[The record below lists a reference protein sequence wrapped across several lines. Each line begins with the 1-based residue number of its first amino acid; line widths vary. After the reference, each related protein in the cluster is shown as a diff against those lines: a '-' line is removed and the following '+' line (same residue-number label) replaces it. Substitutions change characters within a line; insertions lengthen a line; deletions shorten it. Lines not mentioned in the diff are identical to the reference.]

1 MPETLK
7 QLMTSVKS
15 ITGSLAFLLGRKGKE
30 MEKHAYGSW
39 KTQLMLAGLG
49 IVIGALVGCLDTIF
63 GKVLLWVSDIRTAHI
78 FYLVPALPLV
88 GVGIVWAYKKYG
100 GRSGEG
106 MGLILSV
113 SHREDKEVPRRL
125 IPFVMISTWLTHLFG
140 GSAGREGVAVQL
152 GATVSHQVGKRFS
165 VEDGTHIFLLTG
177 MAAGFAGLFRTP
189 LAAIFFAME
198 VPVVGQLALRAILP
212 MCTAA
217 FTAASVSAFLG
228 LEKFQVPLELQ
239 IAVTP
244 VFVGKLIVIGLI
256 FGCVGSLFA
265 FLLGKSK
272 KKFAEILPNPL
283 LRVFLGGII
292 LSILLLFFHQGRYT
306 GLGTNLISASFDGDT
321 IYAYDWLLKIL
332 LTVFTLSLGF
342 QGGEVTP
349 LFSIGASLGVILAGF
364 MGLPVMLAAA
374 LGYAAVFGSATNTLL
389 APIFIGAEVYG
400 YEYLPFFAVACLAA
414 HIFCHFPSIYGKQ
427 KHGSYRKSLLQLVK
441 GKEKSI

>member
-1 MPETLK
+1 
-7 QLMTSVKS
+7 
-15 ITGSLAFLLGRKGKE
+15 
-30 MEKHAYGSW
+30 
-39 KTQLMLAGLG
+39 
-49 IVIGALVGCLDTIF
+49 
-63 GKVLLWVSDIRTAHI
+63 
-78 FYLVPALPLV
+78 
-88 GVGIVWAYKKYG
+88 
-100 GRSGEG
+100 
-106 MGLILSV
+106 
-113 SHREDKEVPRRL
+113 
-125 IPFVMISTWLTHLFG
+125 
-140 GSAGREGVAVQL
+140 
-152 GATVSHQVGKRFS
+152 
-165 VEDGTHIFLLTG
+165 

-244 VFVGKLIVIGLI
+244 VFIGKLIVIGLI

-272 KKFAEILPNPL
+272 KKLAEILPNPL
-283 LRVFLGGII
+283 LRVFLSGII

-389 APIFIGAEVYG
+389 APIFIGAEVFG

>member
-1 MPETLK
+1 MRFSRGNAGNAETADDFCK
-7 QLMTSVKS
+7 I
-15 ITGSLAFLLGRKGKE
+15 ITRSLAFLLGRKGLE

-88 GVGIVWAYKKYG
+88 GVCIVWAYKKYG

-165 VEDGTHIFLLTG
+165 IEDGTHIFLLTG
-177 MAAGFAGLFRTP
+177 MAAGFAGL
-189 LAAIFFAME
+189 
-198 VPVVGQLALRAILP
+198 
-212 MCTAA
+212 
-217 FTAASVSAFLG
+217 
-228 LEKFQVPLELQ
+228 
-239 IAVTP
+239 
-244 VFVGKLIVIGLI
+244 
-256 FGCVGSLFA
+256 
-265 FLLGKSK
+265 
-272 KKFAEILPNPL
+272 
-283 LRVFLGGII
+283 
-292 LSILLLFFHQGRYT
+292 
-306 GLGTNLISASFDGDT
+306 GTNLISASFYGED
-321 IYAYDWLLKIL
+321 IYAYDWILKIL

-389 APIFIGAEVYG
+389 APIFIGAEVFG
-400 YEYLPFFAVACLAA
+400 YEYLPLFTVACLAA

-427 KHGSYRKSLLQLVK
+427 KHGSYRKSLLQLAK
-441 GKEKSI
+441 RKEKSI